1 MDSTFT
7 LQDPKQQAPKQQV
20 LVLGAGSLVGNYLL
34 PLLAE
39 RGYRGY
45 VVSRKKVDVGL
56 NFAWLPAHE
65 VQDASWH
72 LQDRAI
78 IISLWPLWLLVPI
91 MTQFLGASQLIAL
104 SSTSLFGK
112 AKQMD
117 SQEKE
122 LTRRIISSEEHVR
135 VNSET
140 FRIPYTILRPT
151 LIYDCIYDHSV
162 TFIAQIIKRFGFFM
176 VAGNAAGLRQPV
188 HAEDVALAIVNAI
201 GNEKAYNKSLDV
213 TGGETIT
220 YFTMIRRVAEALKS
234 PIRIF
239 TMPKFIPK
247 TLLLIMRFL
256 NFTELSPSL
265 FDRMNQD
272 LAFDGTEAN
281 KILGISPRD
290 FKPKF

>member
-1 MDSTFT
+1 MDSSS
-7 LQDPKQQAPKQQV
+7 KQQV
-20 LVLGAGSLVGNYLL
+20 LVLGGGSLVGNYLV
-34 PLLAE
+34 PMLAE
-39 RGYRGY
+39 QGYRGY
-45 VVSRKKVDVGL
+45 VVSRKKIETGL
-56 NFAWLPAHE
+56 HFSWLATHE

-78 IISLWPLWLLVPI
+78 IISLWPLWLLVPV

-112 AKQMD
+112 TKQMD

-122 LTRRIISSEEHVR
+122 LTKRIVSAEEHVR

-151 LIYDCIYDHSV
+151 LIYDCKNDHSI
-162 TFIAQIIKRFGFFM
+162 TFIAEIIKRFGFFM

-188 HAEDVALAIVNAI
+188 HAQDVAEAIVKSI
-201 GNEKAYNKSLDV
+201 GNEAAYNKCYDI

-247 TLLLIMRFL
+247 ILLLIMRAL

-272 LAFDGTEAN
+272 LAFDGSEAN
-281 KILGISPRD
+281 KVLGIRPRD
-290 FKPKF
+290 FNPTF

>member
-1 MDSTFT
+1 MDSSS
-7 LQDPKQQAPKQQV
+7 PQQAPRQQV
-20 LVLGAGSLVGNYLL
+20 LVLGGGSLVGNYLM
-34 PLLAE
+34 PLLE
-39 RGYRGY
+39 QRGYRGY
-45 VVSRKKVDVGL
+45 VVSRKKIETTA
-56 NFAWLPAHE
+56 NFTWLPSHE

-91 MTQFLGASQLIAL
+91 MTQFLGAAQLIAL

-112 AKQMD
+112 TKEMD
-117 SQEKE
+117 RQEREITK
-122 LTRRIISSEEHVR
+122 RIVSAEEHVR

-151 LIYDCIYDHSV
+151 LIYDCVHDHSIN
-162 TFIAQIIKRFGFFM
+162 FISQIIRRFGFFM

-188 HAEDVALAIVNAI
+188 HAEDVAQAIVNSIA
-201 GNEKAYNKSLDV
+201 NEPAYNKLLYV

-234 PIRIF
+234 PIRII
-239 TMPKFIPK
+239 TVPKFIPK
-247 TLLLIMRFL
+247 LLLLIMRYL
-256 NFTELSPSL
+256 GFTELSPSL

-272 LAFDGTEAN
+272 LAFDGSETN
-281 KILGISPRD
+281 KILNIAPRN
-290 FKPKF
+290 FEPKF